1 MKKAVFTLAIGDNPM
16 YKAALHSFK
25 LYAQKVGADLIVS
38 DQLHYRVDIVNPK
51 YNASCAWTEKLRIG
65 ALLKEYDR
73 VLYVDSDVLI
83 TPHARDI
90 FELYPDLST
99 TYWFNEGIKQERK
112 NDIDLIQSELGQV
125 EWPFIG
131 ERPVYYNAGII
142 LTSRQAGLFSLA
154 QLEDL
159 QLICNKITHYDQSY
173 FNYTLHK
180 HQLNHE
186 SFNKSF
192 NRMDMFG
199 NEGYLEADFI
209 HYAGKGYA
217 KTSRRRDVQF
227 LKDFSAIF
235 DGIVSADEIKRL
247 KEDAWQAYLK
257 VIYKKYPLP
266 NIFIKLFTERFVPR

>member
-1 MKKAVFTLAIGDNPM
+1 MKKAIFSLAIGDNPM

-38 DQLHYRVDIVNPK
+38 DKLHYKIDIVNPK
-51 YNASCAWTEKLRIG
+51 FNASPAWTEKLKIG
-65 ALLKEYDR
+65 ELLKQYDR

-83 TPHARDI
+83 TPNARDI

-99 TYWFNEGIKQERK
+99 TYWFNEGLKQERK
-112 NDIDLIQSELGQV
+112 NDIDLVQSELGKV
-125 EWPFIG
+125 EWPYID

-142 LTSRQAGLFSLA
+142 LTSKQAGLFSLT
-154 QLEDL
+154 QLKDL
-159 QLICNKITHYDQSY
+159 QLICNEITHYDQSY

-180 HQLNHE
+180 HQLSHE
-186 SFNKSF
+186 SFDKSF

-227 LKDFSAIF
+227 LKDFSVIF
-235 DGIVSADEIKRL
+235 DGIVPDDEIKKL
-247 KEDAWQAYLK
+247 KEDAWQAYLE
-257 VIYKKYPLP
+257 VIYKKYSLP
-266 NIFIKLFTERFVPR
+266 NILIKRFCELFLAR